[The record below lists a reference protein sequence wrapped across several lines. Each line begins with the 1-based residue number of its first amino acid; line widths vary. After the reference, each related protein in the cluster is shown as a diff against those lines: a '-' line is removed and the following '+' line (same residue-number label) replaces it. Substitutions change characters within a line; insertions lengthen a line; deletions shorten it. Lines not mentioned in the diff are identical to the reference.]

1 MVKTLNKKF
10 QDKFIDIFTFDS
22 IRLLKLLEFSQ
33 YGILGF
39 TLGFLLGDFMNDYL
53 LVEYKESNYVDET
66 YKRKVYNK
74 NPKLWLHIFWDVS
87 MIVIATYYIKKLSD
101 LFPFLFSFINKKYI
115 VGRKGED
122 IIGFTL
128 GLGFIYTRI
137 LNNFVQ
143 KMNLLMGKLSN
154 VKGEVK

>member
-1 MVKTLNKKF
+1 MVKTTNTKF
-10 QDKFIDIFTFDS
+10 QDKFKDIVAFDS

-39 TLGFLLGDFMNDYL
+39 TLGFLLGGFMNDYL
-53 LVEYKESNYVDET
+53 LIEYKETNYVDET
-66 YKRKVYNK
+66 YTRKVYNR
-74 NPKLWLHIFWDVS
+74 NPQLWLHIFWDVS
-87 MIVIATYYIKKLSD
+87 MIVIATYYIKKISD

-128 GLGFIYTRI
+128 GLGFIYTRK
-137 LNNFVQ
+137 LDNFIQ

-154 VKGEVK
+154 VKG